1 MFIFKNK
8 QSKRIKQSSVKS
20 NKSPNNLEIKNNFD
34 SIMRFSRSVLDQSK
48 DFKKSNERLKEE
60 NKHPL
65 IDVVRLIGRQLQSQY
80 LTNLLYER
88 DVSLIPILSP
98 EEVLFDPSA
107 WISKDGTNFEDVM
120 RELKTDK
127 VISLNRD
134 LVLPWSWK
142 KSRLVTCIAQIGE
155 GRRSGEW
162 RQDHNNHYVNLWLP
176 MGIAWVG
183 SGNHSI
189 STGIIQGKGHII
201 PENVYDISIV
211 YEYVYCDGVNYY
223 RKEDGSIIS
232 PVMNAEFAAIFEI
245 GRIMT
250 ENSISY

>member
-1 MFIFKNK
+1 MFIFRNK
-8 QSKRIKQSSVKS
+8 QSKRIKQSSVKRH
-20 NKSPNNLEIKNNFD
+20 KSSTNLEIKNNFD
-34 SIMRFSRSVLDQSK
+34 SIMRFSESVLDQAK
-48 DFKKSNERLKEE
+48 DFKNSKDRLKEE
-60 NKHPL
+60 NEHPL

-80 LTNLLYER
+80 LTNLLYQR
-88 DVSLIPILSP
+88 DEALLSILSP
-98 EEVLFDPSA
+98 KDVLFDPSA
-107 WISKDGTNFEDVM
+107 WISKDGTIFEDVM
-120 RELKTDK
+120 RKLKTDK

-134 LVLPWSWK
+134 LVLPCSWK
-142 KSRLVTCIAQIGE
+142 KSRMVTCIAMIGE
-155 GRRSGEW
+155 GRRRGQW
-162 RQDHNNHYVNLWLP
+162 RQDYNNHYVNLWLP

-201 PENVYDISIV
+201 PKNVYDISDV
-211 YEYVYCDGVNYY
+211 YDYVYCDGLNYY

-245 GRIMT
+245 GRMMT

>member
-1 MFIFKNK
+1 M
-8 QSKRIKQSSVKS
+8 S
-20 NKSPNNLEIKNNFD
+20 
-34 SIMRFSRSVLDQSK
+34 FSRSVLDQAK
-48 DFKKSNERLKEE
+48 DFKKCKESLNEE
-60 NKHPL
+60 NEHPL

-80 LTNLLYER
+80 LTNLLYQR
-88 DVSLIPILSP
+88 DEALIPILSP
-98 EEVLFDPSA
+98 KEVLFDPLA

-120 RELKTDK
+120 RELKTEK
-127 VISLNRD
+127 VISLNSD

-142 KSRLVTCIAQIGE
+142 KPRLVSCIAKIGE
-155 GRRSGEW
+155 GRRNGEW
-162 RQDHNNHYVNLWLP
+162 LQDHNNHYVTLWLP
-176 MGIAWVG
+176 MGIAWVN

-201 PENVYDISIV
+201 PENDFDISNV

-245 GRIMT
+245 GRTMT